1 MEKLYKFAYDLQT
14 GQYMGVTRDFLQA
27 GHGLTDIQPHFQ
39 QGFKTIFSTE
49 NNYWH
54 LVRDEQ
60 FFNQMSV
67 KDKLAEQDLFCM
79 VKISELSS
87 LISRYHDNNNENV
100 GLVRD
105 VMISK
110 LDGLYFNNQLVV
122 NHLKTLA
129 MEHIKFEKQMRE
141 NHDFICSQIRELKDR
156 VETHGNF
163 GHERFMILTEQIDQ
177 TSLFYRAWRFLKNVF
192 SRERS

>member
-79 VKISELSS
+79 VKITELAGLMDRFDINNADRYIALSGA
-87 LISRYHDNNNENV
+87 SRKYQEQTD
-100 GLVRD
+100 
-105 VMISK
+105 
-110 LDGLYFNNQLVV
+110 
-122 NHLKTLA
+122 NHLKMLGL
-129 MEHIKFEKQMRE
+129 EHIKFEKQMRE
-141 NHDFICSQIRELKDR
+141 NHDAVCLQIREQINSL
-156 VETHGNF
+156 NF
-163 GHERFMILTEQIDQ
+163 RLMSIDVQ
-177 TSLFYRAWRFLKNVF
+177 LEMNYNLVKRSYWFPRFLNFVKRVF
-192 SRERS
+192 SRERH